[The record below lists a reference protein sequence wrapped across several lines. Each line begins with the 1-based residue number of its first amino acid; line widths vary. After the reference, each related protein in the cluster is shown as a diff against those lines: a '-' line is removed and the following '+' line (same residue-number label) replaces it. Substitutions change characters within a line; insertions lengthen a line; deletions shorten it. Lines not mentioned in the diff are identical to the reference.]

1 MGGLVQS
8 GERAIGEHRVIVSVE
23 RDARPTY
30 LRRVRITSFTAVALL
45 LLASCSQRV
54 TPEEE
59 FAQQERERPLVQM
72 EPGVA
77 TAPAL
82 PATGPAAAPAAG
94 PEDAEQTIRGTIEA
108 PAGTAGGVLF
118 LFVRA
123 ADATGG
129 PPLAVQRIPSP
140 SFPLAF
146 AIGPQDAMMDGDPF
160 PERVTIE
167 ARLDGDGNAMTEG
180 AGDLSARAETAP
192 GATNIGLALSSQ
204 GA

>member
-1 MGGLVQS
+1 MRIPS
-8 GERAIGEHRVIVSVE
+8 STAI
-23 RDARPTY
+23 
-30 LRRVRITSFTAVALL
+30 ALL
-45 LLASCSQRV
+45 LLAACSQRV

-72 EPGVA
+72 EPGAA

-82 PATGPAAAPAAG
+82 PTTGPATGPPAG
-94 PEDAEQTIRGTIEA
+94 PPAGPADAAQTIGGTIEA
-108 PAGTAGGVLF
+108 PAGSAGGVLF

-123 ADATGG
+123 AGATGG

-146 AIGPQDAMMDGDPF
+146 AIGPEDAMMDAGPF
-160 PERVTIE
+160 PDRVTIE
-167 ARLDGDGNAMTEG
+167 ARLDGDGNAMTEEP
-180 AGDLSARAETAP
+180 GDLSARSEAAP
-192 GATNIGLALSSQ
+192 GDSGLVLSLE